1 MTLDQCY
8 AKYQGQSVLVPGAQE
23 IYRGQCAQWAD
34 LVLNEVYGMPYRW
47 GDDADAINWW
57 LDPGTLLAQFIQVPP
72 GVAKK
77 GDFVVWGT
85 GVGSVDG
92 HIDVCMQDGSPSGFK
107 GADTN
112 WAGNKTVHM
121 VQHDYKYVLG
131 YLRPKEGEEMVDDAG
146 ARLILSSSMFLAQDG
161 DKPDRQPTIDEVK
174 NLIGRTYNDAL
185 SQVMTYQPWKDNYA
199 KVKYYNQ
206 DVANASG
213 GEYDLIEGQV
223 FKKKGESL

>member
-8 AKYQGQSVLVPGAQE
+8 AKYQGQSVLVPGQPE
-23 IYRGQCAQWAD
+23 SNRGQCAQWSNF
-34 LVLNEVYGMPYRW
+34 VLHDVYGQPYHY
-47 GDDADAINWW
+47 GNAIDWYNS
-57 LDPGTLLAQFIQVPP
+57 PGELLNIFDKIPYSAPP
-72 GVAKK
+72 KK
-77 GDFVVWGT
+77 GDFVIFNE
-85 GVGSVDG
+85 GVGSVYG
-92 HIDVCMQDGSPSGFK
+92 HIDVCMNDGNPSGFQ
-107 GADTN
+107 GSDSN
-112 WAGNKTVHM
+112 WGGNKTVHM